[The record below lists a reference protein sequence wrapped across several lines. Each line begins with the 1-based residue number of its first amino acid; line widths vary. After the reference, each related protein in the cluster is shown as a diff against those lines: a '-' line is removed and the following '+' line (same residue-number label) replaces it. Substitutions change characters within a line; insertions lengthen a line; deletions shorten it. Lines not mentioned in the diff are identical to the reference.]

1 MQSETIHFYATN
13 PQHCGALP
21 NATIAYREFNRVCG
35 DDIEI
40 FMLIEGTSIKKWSF
54 TGQASMITI
63 ACSGLFGDLVQ
74 GVDFSTLFSWNQ
86 ETIVRETGIEVSPR
100 RKRAQVLALLAT
112 RNALHVYLNDGQ
124 KDDFSD
130 VLTDPL

>member
-13 PQHCGALP
+13 PQHLGENP
-21 NATIAYREFNRVCG
+21 EATLSYAEHNRICG
-35 DDIEI
+35 DDITVY
-40 FMLIEGTSIKKWSF
+40 LQIEENRIKKWSF
-54 TGQASMITI
+54 TGNTSMITL

-74 GVDFSTLFSWNQ
+74 SVDFETLFSWNQ
-86 ETIVRETGIEVSPR
+86 STIVRETGITVSPR

-112 RNALHVYLNDGQ
+112 RNALHEYLQDGK

-130 VLTDPL
+130 VLVDEI